1 MQLLQT
7 AVYPRLLYLL
17 AGSLCCVE
25 SGGDAVADPGGV
37 QGVQTLEHSNS
48 GKKMFRFGSIRLSLP
63 NRFFFDLILFA
74 NLINL
79 PLLH

>member
-37 QGVQTLEHSNS
+37 QGVQTLEHSSS
-48 GKKMFRFGSIRLSLP
+48 GKKSFDSDRFDYRYRID
-63 NRFFFDLILFA
+63 FFDLIRFA